1 MANAPYADTAAEDSP
16 SLLETLLRHWLTL
29 LLLASM
35 VLVSSWAIH
44 QSGWATG
51 TEAIFSTAIIGLLI
65 GFFAAHTRV
74 STGKGWALGAGIG
87 IVYCFLLVSEAL
99 PPIDSIFQDALALV
113 VNTLTWILGALGGLL
128 SGRGVPQ
135 PIPPIDAA
143 ATFFTNASDFGAR
156 LLDWTRAGLRG
167 TYSEDNGVFVFWIT
181 MVGWAIGYVATW
193 GFFRHNDILI
203 AALVPGVAM
212 VINLAYSGQGRWPFV
227 LFLAAV
233 LLLMVRL
240 NLHALH
246 KRWESRK
253 LDYATEVGLDVLIAS
268 VILTTAITF
277 VATMAP
283 RVGSNPI
290 SETFWTVFGGE
301 WAEIDNTAKRLFSG
315 VQNPSGVGLILGSD
329 NRLFSGPRRFSQ
341 PYRMYVTT
349 DESNFNGY
357 WRGATFDAYTGYTW
371 YNTSG
376 TLLDRRANEEPI
388 PPPPVSYRR
397 PATFSFRIV
406 DSPSDIVFAPDFP
419 TSIDI
424 PYRVQV
430 ASSDAPLDYDLLR
443 ARRIAVPD
451 LEYTIE
457 SLVTT
462 ATEDQ
467 LLNAQGEVPD
477 EVLRYMQAPKLPSR
491 VVDLTKTVVRGKES
505 QYEKALAIELFLRRI
520 PYSIAIPPPPAD
532 KDAVDYFLFEAKRG
546 YADYYASTMV
556 VMLRTVGVP
565 ARLAVGFATGR
576 YDVAERRFVVTE
588 KQAHTWPEVYFA
600 GLGWI
605 PFEPSPNQTPIDRG
619 ILAAEISGS
628 SNPELDEFYDE
639 LGEEEFLVTGAVSA
653 VGGAVPGTSI
663 LGVEVPS
670 LPDLRPLLAVLAA
683 IVVGWF
689 TYGFVQE
696 RRMNPHQMVRH
707 IYRKLVRAGRLAGI
721 PASTAYTP
729 HEYGYLILS
738 DVRSLSDKRFPDSA
752 VRAICATYA
761 ESLYSAQGVTAQQK
775 SAVVKAWGRLRL
787 RLYRRGLVLGT
798 RRLIP
803 FLRKGP
809 RSVGTANE
817 TGKQP

>member
-1 MANAPYADTAAEDSP
+1 MAKSFYSDMSAEEKP
-16 SLLETLLRHWLTL
+16 SLLETLLRNWLTL
-29 LLLASM
+29 LLLAAM

-51 TEAIFSTAIIGLLI
+51 TDAIFSTATIGMVV
-65 GFFAAHTRV
+65 GFVAAHTRW
-74 STGKGWALGAGIG
+74 STRRGWILGVIIG
-87 IVYCFLLVSEAL
+87 LIYCFLLVGEAL
-99 PPIDSIFQDALALV
+99 PPVDRILQDALALLL
-113 VNTLTWILGALGGLL
+113 NTFTWILGALGGLL
-128 SGRGVPQ
+128 SGAGVPQ
-135 PIPPIDAA
+135 PIPPLDAA
-143 ATFFTNASDFGAR
+143 TTFITNASDFGVR
-156 LLDWTRAGLRG
+156 LIDWTRAGIRG

-181 MVGWAIGYVATW
+181 LVGWAIGFVATW
-193 GFFRHNDILI
+193 GFYRHNDILI

-227 LFLAAV
+227 LFLAAT

-240 NLHALH
+240 NLHALQ
-246 KRWESRK
+246 KRWEAKK

-268 VILTTAITF
+268 IILTTALTF
-277 VATMAP
+277 MATMAP

-290 SETFWTVFGGE
+290 SETFWTIFGGE
-301 WAEIDNTAKRLFSG
+301 WAEIDNATKRLFSG

-388 PPPPVSYRR
+388 PPPPVRYRR

-419 TSIDI
+419 TSISI

-430 ASSDAPLDYDLLR
+430 ASSDVPLDYDLLR

-451 LEYTIE
+451 LEYTLE

-467 LLNAQGEVPD
+467 MLNAQGDIPNEVR
-477 EVLRYMQAPKLPSR
+477 RYLQAPKLPQR

-576 YDVAERRFVVTE
+576 YDVAQRRFVVTE

-619 ILAAEISGS
+619 ILASEISGS
-628 SNPELDEFYDE
+628 PNPELDEFYDE
-639 LGEEEFLVTGAVSA
+639 LGEEEYLVTGAA
-653 VGGAVPGTSI
+653 AAIGGSVPGTSI
-663 LGVEVPS
+663 LGIEVPN
-670 LPDLRPLLAVLAA
+670 LPDLRPLLAILVV
-683 IVVGWF
+683 IGVGWF
-689 TYGFVQE
+689 AYSIVQE

-707 IYRKLVRAGRLAGI
+707 VYRKLVRAGRIAGF
-721 PASTAYTP
+721 PASSALTP
-729 HEYGYLILS
+729 HEYGYRLLNDMHS
-738 DVRSLSDKRFPDSA
+738 AADRRSADGA
-752 VRAICATYA
+752 VRAICSTYA
-761 ESLYSAQGVTAQQK
+761 ESLYSPQGISLQQK
-775 SAVVKAWGRLRL
+775 KSVVKAWGRLRW
-787 RLYRRGLVLGT
+787 RLYRRGLILGMKQ
-798 RRLIP
+798 LIP
-803 FLRKGP
+803 FIRK
-809 RSVGTANE
+809 RSSASMPASSTN
-817 TGKQP
+817 Q

>member
-1 MANAPYADTAAEDSP
+1 MANLPYTDTSSEERP
-16 SLLETLLRHWLTL
+16 NLLETLLRHWLTL
-29 LLLASM
+29 LLLAAM

-51 TEAIFSTAIIGLLI
+51 TEAIFSTAAIGLLF
-65 GFFAAHTRV
+65 GFFAAQTRW
-74 STGKGWALGAGIG
+74 STRKGWILGAIVG

-99 PPIDSIFQDALALV
+99 PPVDRIFQDALALLL
-113 VNTLTWILGALGGLL
+113 NTLTWILGAVGGLL

-135 PIPPIDAA
+135 PIPPVDAA
-143 ATFFTNASDFGAR
+143 STFFTNASDFGVR
-156 LLDWTRAGLRG
+156 ILDWTRAGLSG

-181 MVGWAIGYVATW
+181 LVGWAIGYVATW
-193 GFFRHNDILI
+193 GFFRHNDVLI
-203 AALVPGVAM
+203 VALVPGVAM

-227 LFLAAV
+227 LFLAAT

-301 WAEIDNTAKRLFSG
+301 WSEIDNTAKRLFSG

-419 TSIDI
+419 TSINI

-430 ASSDAPLDYDLLR
+430 ASSDTPLDYDLLR

-451 LEYTIE
+451 LEYTLE

-477 EVLRYMQAPKLPSR
+477 EIRRYMQAPRLPQR
-491 VVDLTKTVVRGKES
+491 VVDLTRTVVRGKES

-576 YDVAERRFVVTE
+576 YDVAQRRFVVTE

-628 SNPELDEFYDE
+628 ANPELDEFYDE
-639 LGEEEFLVTGAVSA
+639 LGEEEFLVTGAAAV

-663 LGVEVPS
+663 LGVEVPN
-670 LPDLRPLLAVLAA
+670 LPDLRPLLAVLVV

-689 TYGFVQE
+689 GYNFVQE

-707 IYRKLVRAGRLAGI
+707 VYRKLVRAGRLAGI

-729 HEYGYLILS
+729 HEYGYILLN
-738 DVRSLSDKRFPDSA
+738 DVRPASDKRFPDSA
-752 VRAICATYA
+752 VQAICTTYA
-761 ESLYSAQGVTAQQK
+761 ESLYSAQGISPQQK
-775 SAVVKAWGRLRL
+775 NTAVKAWGRLRW
-787 RLYRRGLVLGT
+787 RLYRRGLNLGI

-803 FLRKGP
+803 FLRRGSGVSASASSP
-809 RSVGTANE
+809 SE
-817 TGKQP
+817 

>member
-1 MANAPYADTAAEDSP
+1 MARFVYSETSEEDRP
-16 SLLETLLRHWLTL
+16 SLLEALLRNWLTL
-29 LLLASM
+29 LLLAAM
-35 VLVSSWAIH
+35 ALVSSWAIH

-51 TEAIFSTAIIGLLI
+51 TEAIFSTALI
-65 GFFAAHTRV
+65 GMAIGFVVAQTRWKTR
-74 STGKGWALGAGIG
+74 TGWLLGAVIG
-87 IVYCFLLVSEAL
+87 IAYCFLLVSEAI
-99 PPIDSIFQDALALV
+99 PPVDRIVQDALALLL
-113 VNTLTWILGALGGLL
+113 NTLTWILGAVGGLL
-128 SGRGVPQ
+128 SGRGVPL
-135 PIPPIDAA
+135 PVPPVDAVS
-143 ATFFTNASDFGAR
+143 TLFTNASDFAFR
-156 LLDWTRAGLRG
+156 LSDWIQAGLRG

-181 MVGWAIGYVATW
+181 LVGWSIGYVATW
-193 GFFRHNDILI
+193 GFFRHNDVLI
-203 AALVPGVAM
+203 AAIVPGVAM

-227 LFLAAV
+227 LFLAAT

-277 VATMAP
+277 MATMAP

-301 WAEIDNTAKRLFSG
+301 WAEIDNTTKRLFSG
-315 VQNPSGVGLILGSD
+315 IQNPSGVGLILGSD

-388 PPPPVSYRR
+388 APPPVSYRR
-397 PATFSFRIV
+397 PATFTFRIV

-419 TSIDI
+419 TKISI

-430 ASSDAPLDYDLLR
+430 ASSDTPLDYDLLR

-451 LEYTIE
+451 LEYTLE

-467 LLNAQGEVPD
+467 LLNAQGEVPED
-477 EVLRYMQAPKLPSR
+477 IRRYTQAPKLPQR
-491 VVDLTKTVVRGKES
+491 VVDLTRTVVRGKES

-556 VMLRTVGVP
+556 VMLRTVGIP

-576 YDVAERRFVVTE
+576 YDVAQRRFVVTE

-619 ILAAEISGS
+619 ILASQISGS
-628 SNPELDEFYDE
+628 TSPELDEFYDE
-639 LGEEEFLVTGAVSA
+639 LGEEEFLVTGAAA
-653 VGGAVPGTSI
+653 VIGGSVPGTSI
-663 LGVEVPS
+663 LGVDVPNI
-670 LPDLRPLLAVLAA
+670 PDLRPLLAIL
-683 IVVGWF
+683 VVIGAGWF
-689 TYGFVQE
+689 AYGFVQE

-707 IYRKLVRAGRLAGI
+707 VYRKLVRAGRLAGF
-721 PASTAYTP
+721 PATSALTP
-729 HEYGYLILS
+729 HEYGYRLLN
-738 DVRSLSDKRFPDSA
+738 DVHSTRGKRFPDGA
-752 VRAICATYA
+752 VRAICGTYA
-761 ESLYSAQGVTAQQK
+761 ESLYSAEGISAQQK
-775 SAVVKAWGRLRL
+775 KAVVKAWGGVRWH
-787 RLYRRGLVLGT
+787 LYRRGIQLGI

-803 FLRKGP
+803 FLRRKPGASDSTP
-809 RSVGTANE
+809 EN
-817 TGKQP
+817 

>member
-1 MANAPYADTAAEDSP
+1 MANSIYTDAAAEDQP
-16 SLLETLLRHWLTL
+16 NLLETLLRHWVTL
-29 LLLASM
+29 LLLAAM
-35 VLVSSWAIH
+35 TLVSSWAIH

-51 TEAIFSTAIIGLLI
+51 TDAIFSTSMLGLAV
-65 GFFAAHTRV
+65 GFLAAHTRWG
-74 STGKGWALGAGIG
+74 TRKGWLLGAAIG

-99 PPIDSIFQDALALV
+99 PPVDRIFQDALALIL
-113 VNTLTWILGALGGLL
+113 NTLTWILGAVAGLLGG
-128 SGRGVPQ
+128 SGLPQ
-135 PIPPIDAA
+135 PIPPADAI
-143 ATFFTNASDFGAR
+143 ATFVTNASDFGVR
-156 LLDWTRAGLRG
+156 LGDWTRAGLRG

-181 MVGWAIGYVATW
+181 LVGWAIGYVATW
-193 GFFRHNDILI
+193 GFFRHNDVLI

-227 LFLAAV
+227 LFLAAT

-268 VILTTAITF
+268 VLLTTALTF
-277 VATMAP
+277 TATMAP

-301 WAEIDNTAKRLFSG
+301 WAEIDNTTKRLFSG
-315 VQNPSGVGLILGSD
+315 IQNPSGVGLILGSD

-349 DESNFNGY
+349 DERNFNGY

-376 TLLDRRANEEPI
+376 TLLDRRADEEPI

-397 PATFSFRIV
+397 PATFTFRIV

-419 TSIDI
+419 TSISI

-430 ASSDAPLDYDLLR
+430 ASADAPLDYDLLR
-443 ARRIAVPD
+443 ARRVAVPD
-451 LEYTIE
+451 LEYTLE

-467 LLNAQGEVPD
+467 LLNAQGDVPA
-477 EVLRYMQAPKLPSR
+477 EIRRYLQAPKLPQR
-491 VVDLTKTVVRGKES
+491 VVDLTKTVVRGKET
-505 QYEKALAIELFLRRI
+505 QYEKTLAIELFLRRI
-520 PYSIAIPPPPAD
+520 PYSISIPPPPAD

-576 YDVAERRFVVTE
+576 YDVAQRRFVVTE

-639 LGEEEFLVTGAVSA
+639 LGEDELLSA
-653 VGGAVPGTSI
+653 GVAGVVGGTVPGTNI
-663 LGVEVPS
+663 LGVDVPEI
-670 LPDLRPLLAVLAA
+670 PDLRPLLAVLLV
-683 IVVGWF
+683 IGVGWF
-689 TYGFVQE
+689 AYNFIQE
-696 RRMNPHQMVRH
+696 KRMTPHQMVRH
-707 IYRKLVRAGRLAGI
+707 VYRKLVRAGRIAGV
-721 PASTAYTP
+721 PATTAITP
-729 HEYGYLILS
+729 DEYADRLLHGLRTAG
-738 DVRSLSDKRFPDSA
+738 DARFPTIA
-752 VRAICATYA
+752 VQAICATYA
-761 ESLYSAQGVTAQQK
+761 ESLYSAEGISPQQK
-775 SAVVKAWGRLRL
+775 DAVLKAWGRVRW
-787 RLYRRGLVLGT
+787 RLYRRGARLGG

-803 FLRKGP
+803 FLRRKSP
-809 RSVGTANE
+809 ARA
-817 TGKQP
+817 QPE

>member
-1 MANAPYADTAAEDSP
+1 MASFAYTENTEDEGP
-16 SLLETLLRHWLTL
+16 SLFDSLLRNWLTL
-29 LLLASM
+29 LLLAAM

-51 TEAIFSTAIIGLLI
+51 TEAIFSTAVLGMAV
-65 GFFAAHTRV
+65 GFFTAHTKWRTR
-74 STGKGWALGAGIG
+74 TGWILGAVIG
-87 IVYCFLLVSEAL
+87 MVYCFLLVGEAL
-99 PPIDSIFQDALALV
+99 PGVDRILQDALALV
-113 VNTLTWILGALGGLL
+113 LNSLTWLLGALGGLL
-128 SGRGVPQ
+128 SGSGAPQ
-135 PIPPIDAA
+135 PIPPLDAA
-143 ATFFTNASDFGAR
+143 STFVTNASDFGFR
-156 LLDWTRAGLRG
+156 LFDWTQAGLGG

-181 MVGWAIGYVATW
+181 LVGWAIGFMATW
-193 GFFRHNDILI
+193 GFFRHNDVLI

-227 LFLAAV
+227 LFLAAT

-268 VILTTAITF
+268 VILTTALTF

-290 SETFWTVFGGE
+290 SETFWTIFGGE
-301 WAEIDNTAKRLFSG
+301 WAEIDNTTKRLFSG
-315 VQNPSGVGLILGSD
+315 IQNPSGVGLILGSD

-349 DESNFNGY
+349 DERNFNGY

-397 PATFSFRIV
+397 PATFAFRIV

-419 TSIDI
+419 TSISI

-430 ASSDAPLDYDLLR
+430 ASTDSPDDYDLLR
-443 ARRIAVPD
+443 ARRVAVPD

-467 LLNAQGEVPD
+467 LLNAQGEIPND
-477 EVLRYMQAPKLPSR
+477 LRRYLQAPRIPDR
-491 VVDLTKTVVRGKES
+491 VQDLTRTVVRGKET

-520 PYSIAIPPPPAD
+520 PYSIAVPPPPAD

-556 VMLRTVGVP
+556 VMLRTVGIP

-576 YDVAERRFVVTE
+576 YDVAQRRFVVTE
-588 KQAHTWPEVYFA
+588 KQAHTWPEAYFP

-619 ILAAEISGS
+619 ILASEISGS

-639 LGEEEFLVTGAVSA
+639 LGEDDFLVTGAVGA
-653 VGGAVPGTSI
+653 VGGVVPGTSI
-663 LGVEVPS
+663 LGVDVPN
-670 LPDLRPLLAVLAA
+670 LPDLRPVLLVL
-683 IVVGWF
+683 IVIGAGWF
-689 TYGFVQE
+689 AYSIFQE
-696 RRMNPHQMVRH
+696 WRMKPHQMVRH
-707 IYRKLVRAGRLAGI
+707 TYRKLVRAGRLAGI
-721 PASTAYTP
+721 PASVALTP
-729 HEYGYLILS
+729 QEYGRLLLENVHSIS
-738 DVRSLSDKRFPDSA
+738 KKRFPDSA
-752 VRAICATYA
+752 VRAICTTYA
-761 ESLYSAQGVTAQQK
+761 ESLYSAQGISPQQK
-775 SAVVKAWGRLRL
+775 NTAVKAWGRLRW
-787 RLYRRGLVLGT
+787 RLYRRGMFLGLK
-798 RRLIP
+798 RLIP
-803 FLRKGP
+803 FIRRAPAASG
-809 RSVGTANE
+809 STSIAG
-817 TGKQP
+817 Q

>member
-1 MANAPYADTAAEDSP
+1 MANPIYSDTAAEERP
-16 SLLETLLRHWLTL
+16 SLVETLLRHWLTL
-29 LLLASM
+29 LLLAAM
-35 VLVSSWAIH
+35 ALVSSWAIH

-51 TEAIFSTAIIGLLI
+51 TEAIFSTALLGMAA
-65 GFFAAHTRV
+65 GFLAAHTRW
-74 STGKGWALGAGIG
+74 GIRKGWLFGVVIG
-87 IVYCFLLVSEAL
+87 IAYCFLLVSEAL
-99 PPIDSIFQDALALV
+99 PPMDRIFQDALALV
-113 VNTLTWILGALGGLL
+113 LNTLTWILAVVGGLL
-128 SGRGVPQ
+128 SGSGVPQ
-135 PIPPIDAA
+135 PVPPAEA
-143 ATFFTNASDFGAR
+143 VATFITNASDFGVR
-156 LLDWTRAGLRG
+156 LADWTRAGLRG
-167 TYSEDNGVFVFWIT
+167 TYSEDNGVFVYWIT
-181 MVGWAIGYVATW
+181 LVGWAIGYVATW
-193 GFFRHNDILI
+193 GFFRHNDVLI

-227 LFLAAV
+227 LFLAAT

-268 VILTTAITF
+268 VLLTTALTF
-277 VATMAP
+277 TATMAP

-301 WAEIDNTAKRLFSG
+301 WAEVDNTAKRLFSG

-349 DESNFNGY
+349 DERNFNGY

-376 TLLDRRANEEPI
+376 TLLDRRADEEPI

-397 PATFSFRIV
+397 PATFTFRIV

-419 TSIDI
+419 TSISI

-430 ASSDAPLDYDLLR
+430 ASPDAPLDYDLLR
-443 ARRIAVPD
+443 ARRVAVPD
-451 LEYTIE
+451 LEYTLE

-467 LLNAQGEVPD
+467 LLNAQGDVPD
-477 EVLRYMQAPKLPSR
+477 EVRRYTQAPNLPNR
-491 VVDLTKTVVRGKES
+491 VVDLTKTVVRGKET

-576 YDVAERRFVVTE
+576 YDVAQRRFVVTE

-639 LGEEEFLVTGAVSA
+639 LGEDELLAAGVAGVI
-653 VGGAVPGTSI
+653 GGSVPGTNI
-663 LGVEVPS
+663 LGVDVPDI
-670 LPDLRPLLAVLAA
+670 PDLRPFLAA
-683 IVVGWF
+683 LLVIVVGWF
-689 TYGFVQE
+689 AYNFIQE
-696 RRMNPHQMVRH
+696 KRMAPHQMVRH
-707 IYRKLVRAGRLAGI
+707 VYRKLVRAGKIAGI
-721 PASTAYTP
+721 PASTASTP
-729 HEYGYLILS
+729 DEYGDRLLHGLHTTG
-738 DVRSLSDKRFPDSA
+738 DRRFPALA

-761 ESLYSAQGVTAQQK
+761 ESLYSAEGISPQQK
-775 SAVVKAWGRLRL
+775 DAALKAWRGVRW
-787 RLYRRGLVLGT
+787 RLYRRGMRLGS

-803 FLRKGP
+803 FLRRKRAAP
-809 RSVGTANE
+809 APAVSAAIE
-817 TGKQP
+817 

>member
-1 MANAPYADTAAEDSP
+1 MANFVYSDMAEDEQP
-16 SLLETLLRHWLTL
+16 NALGILLRHWLTL
-29 LLLASM
+29 LLLAAM
-35 VLVSSWAIH
+35 VMVSSWAIH
-44 QSGWATG
+44 QSGWANG
-51 TEAIFSTAIIGLLI
+51 TEAIFSTALIGLVF
-65 GFFAAHTRV
+65 GFISSQSRWSTR
-74 STGKGWALGAGIG
+74 KGWAIGAVVGIS
-87 IVYCFLLVSEAL
+87 YCFLLVSESL
-99 PPIDSIFQDALALV
+99 PPVDHIIQDALALLL
-113 VNTLTWILGALGGLL
+113 NTLTWILGALGGLL
-128 SGRGVPQ
+128 SGTGAPQ
-135 PIPPIDAA
+135 PIPPVDAIS
-143 ATFFTNASDFGAR
+143 TFVTNATDFGSR
-156 LLDWTRAGLRG
+156 LSDWIRAGLRG
-167 TYSEDNGVFVFWIT
+167 SYSEDNGVFVFWIT
-181 MVGWAIGYVATW
+181 LVGWAIGFVATW
-193 GFFRHNDILI
+193 GFFRHNDVLI
-203 AALVPGVAM
+203 AAIVPGVAM

-227 LFLAAV
+227 LFLAAT

-268 VILTTAITF
+268 VILTTALTF

-301 WAEIDNTAKRLFSG
+301 WAEVDNTAKRLFSG
-315 VQNPSGVGLILGSD
+315 VQSPSGVGLILGSD

-349 DESNFNGY
+349 DERNFNGY

-376 TLLDRRANEEPI
+376 TLLDRRADEEPI

-419 TSIDI
+419 TKINI

-430 ASSDAPLDYDLLR
+430 ASSDAPGDYDLLR
-443 ARRIAVPD
+443 ARRVAVPD

-467 LLNAQGEVPD
+467 MLNAQGDVPD
-477 EVLRYMQAPKLPSR
+477 DIRRYLQSPNLPQR
-491 VVDLTKTVVRGKES
+491 VVDLTRTVVRGKES

-532 KDAVDYFLFEAKRG
+532 KDAVDYFLFEAKQG

-556 VMLRTVGVP
+556 VMLRTVGIP
-565 ARLAVGFATGR
+565 ARLAIGFATGR
-576 YDVAERRFVVTE
+576 YDVAQRRFVVTE
-588 KQAHTWPEVYFA
+588 KQAHTWPEVYFP

-639 LGEEEFLVTGAVSA
+639 LGEEEFLVTGAATV
-653 VGGAVPGTSI
+653 VGGSLPGASI
-663 LGVEVPS
+663 LGVEVPD
-670 LPDLRPLLAVLAA
+670 LPDLRPLLGILVAV
-683 IVVGWF
+683 VVGWF
-689 TYGFVQE
+689 GYNFVQE

-707 IYRKLVRAGRLAGI
+707 VYRKLVRAGRLAGI
-721 PASTAYTP
+721 PVSTALTP
-729 HEYGYLILS
+729 QEFGY
-738 DVRSLSDKRFPDSA
+738 SLLNNVHSSASKRFPDGA
-752 VRAICATYA
+752 VQEICATYA
-761 ESLYSAQGVTAQQK
+761 ESLYSSEGISKQQK
-775 SAVVKAWGRLRL
+775 NAVTKAWGQLRWRL
-787 RLYRRGLVLGT
+787 
-798 RRLIP
+798 
-803 FLRKGP
+803 LRKGLLLSAKQLVP
-809 RSVGTANE
+809 YLKRRSAARSMGTALH
-817 TGKQP
+817 

>member
-1 MANAPYADTAAEDSP
+1 MATFPYSDTSSEDRP
-16 SLLETLLRHWLTL
+16 NFLETLLRNWLTL
-29 LLLASM
+29 LLLAAM

-51 TEAIFSTAIIGLLI
+51 TEAIFSTAVIGLLF
-65 GFFAAHTRV
+65 GFIAAQSRWSTRR
-74 STGKGWALGAGIG
+74 GWVLGAIVGV
-87 IVYCFLLVSEAL
+87 VYCFLLVSEAL
-99 PPIDSIFQDALALV
+99 PPIDRTFQDALALIL
-113 VNTLTWILGALGGLL
+113 NTLTWILGALGGIL
-128 SGRGVPQ
+128 SGGGVPR
-135 PIPPIDAA
+135 PIPPVDAA
-143 ATFFTNASDFGAR
+143 STFYTNASDFGAR

-181 MVGWAIGYVATW
+181 LVGWAIGYVATW
-193 GFFRHNDILI
+193 GFFRHNDVLI
-203 AALVPGVAM
+203 VALVPGVAM

-227 LFLAAV
+227 LFLAAT

-246 KRWESRK
+246 RRWESRK

-277 VATMAP
+277 TATMAP

-376 TLLDRRANEEPI
+376 TLLDRRADEEPI

-419 TSIDI
+419 TSISI

-430 ASSDAPLDYDLLR
+430 ASSDTPLDYDLLR

-451 LEYTIE
+451 LEYTLE

-467 LLNAQGEVPD
+467 LLNAQGEVP
-477 EVLRYMQAPKLPSR
+477 EEIRRYMQAPKLPQR
-491 VVDLTKTVVRGKES
+491 VVDLTRTVVRGKETH
-505 QYEKALAIELFLRRI
+505 YEKALAIELFLRRI
-520 PYSIAIPPPPAD
+520 PYSIAIPQPPAD

-619 ILAAEISGS
+619 ILASEISGS

-639 LGEEEFLVTGAVSA
+639 LGEEEFLVTGAAAV

-663 LGVEVPS
+663 LGVEVPNV
-670 LPDLRPLLAVLAA
+670 PDLRPLLAVLVVV
-683 IVVGWF
+683 VVGWF
-689 TYGFVQE
+689 SYGYVQE
-696 RRMNPHQMVRH
+696 RRMKPPQMVRH
-707 IYRKLVRAGRLAGI
+707 IYRKLVRAGKLAGI
-721 PASTAYTP
+721 PASTAHTP
-729 HEYGYLILS
+729 HEYGYLLLN
-738 DVRSLSDKRFPDSA
+738 DVRSLADKRFPDSA
-752 VRAICATYA
+752 VRDICSTYA
-761 ESLYSAQGVTAQQK
+761 ESLYSAQGISPQQK
-775 SAVVKAWGRLRL
+775 TSVVKAWGRLRL
-787 RLYRRGLVLGT
+787 RLYRRGLVLGFK
-798 RRLIP
+798 RLIP
-803 FLRKGP
+803 FLRRKSGA
-809 RSVGTANE
+809 RGKANSTQDE
-817 TGKQP
+817 

>member
-1 MANAPYADTAAEDSP
+1 MANFVYSDTSSDDKP
-16 SLLETLLRHWLTL
+16 SLLETLLQNWLTL
-29 LLLASM
+29 LLLAAM

-51 TEAIFSTAIIGLLI
+51 TEAIFSTATIGLAV
-65 GFFAAHTRV
+65 GFLAAHTTWR
-74 STGKGWALGAGIG
+74 TRKGWLIGAAIG
-87 IVYCFLLVSEAL
+87 LVYCFLLVSEAL
-99 PPIDSIFQDALALV
+99 PPVDRIFQDAFALLL
-113 VNTLTWILGALGGLL
+113 NTLTWILGALGGLL
-128 SGRGVPQ
+128 GGRGVPQ
-135 PIPPIDAA
+135 PIPPVDAVS
-143 ATFFTNASDFGAR
+143 TFVTNASDFGVR
-156 LLDWTRAGLRG
+156 LVDWTQAGIRG

-181 MVGWAIGYVATW
+181 LVGWAIGFVATW
-193 GFFRHNDILI
+193 GFFRHNDVLI
-203 AALVPGVAM
+203 AAIVPGVAM

-227 LFLAAV
+227 LFLAAT

-277 VATMAP
+277 MATMAP

-301 WAEIDNTAKRLFSG
+301 WSEIDNTTKRLFSG
-315 VQNPSGVGLILGSD
+315 IQNPTGVGLILGSD

-349 DESNFNGY
+349 DERNFNGY

-397 PATFSFRIV
+397 PATFAFRIV

-419 TSIDI
+419 TSISI

-430 ASSDAPLDYDLLR
+430 ASTDIPLDYDLLR
-443 ARRIAVPD
+443 ARRVAVPD
-451 LEYTIE
+451 LEYTLE

-467 LLNAQGEVPD
+467 LLNAQGEVPA
-477 EVLRYMQAPKLPSR
+477 EIRRYMQSPRLPQR

-576 YDVAERRFVVTE
+576 YDVAQRRFVVTE

-619 ILAAEISGS
+619 ILASEISGS
-628 SNPELDEFYDE
+628 ANPELDEFYDE
-639 LGEEEFLVTGAVSA
+639 LGDEDFLVTGAATVL
-653 VGGAVPGTSI
+653 GGSVPGTSI
-663 LGVEVPS
+663 LGVEVPN
-670 LPDLRPLLAVLAA
+670 LPDLRPLLLVLAA
-683 IVVGWF
+683 IVAGWF
-689 TYGFVQE
+689 TYSFVQE
-696 RRMNPHQMVRH
+696 RRMKPHQMVRH
-707 IYRKLVRAGRLAGI
+707 VYRKLVRAGRLAGI
-721 PASTAYTP
+721 PGSTALTP
-729 HEYGYLILS
+729 HEYGFRLLN
-738 DVRSLSDKRFPDSA
+738 DVHAISDKRFPDGA

-761 ESLYSAQGVTAQQK
+761 ESLYSGQGISATQKNTA
-775 SAVVKAWGRLRL
+775 VKAWRRLRW
-787 RLYRRGLVLGT
+787 RLYRRGLRLGAI
-798 RRLIP
+798 RLIP
-803 FLRKGP
+803 FLRKRTP
-809 RSVGTANE
+809 VSASASSTH
-817 TGKQP
+817 Q

>member
-1 MANAPYADTAAEDSP
+1 MANFHYSEMSAEEKP
-16 SLLETLLRHWLTL
+16 SILETLLRNWLTL
-29 LLLASM
+29 FLLAAM

-51 TEAIFSTAIIGLLI
+51 TDAIFSTATIGMAV
-65 GFFAAHTRV
+65 GFVAAHTRW
-74 STGKGWALGAGIG
+74 STRRGWILGVIIG
-87 IVYCFLLVSEAL
+87 LIYCFLLVSEAL
-99 PPIDSIFQDALALV
+99 PPVDRILQDALALLL
-113 VNTLTWILGALGGLL
+113 NTFTWILGALGGLL
-128 SGRGVPQ
+128 SGAGVSQ
-135 PIPPIDAA
+135 PIPLLDAA
-143 ATFFTNASDFGAR
+143 TTFFTNASDFGAR
-156 LLDWTRAGLRG
+156 LIDWTRAGTRG

-181 MVGWAIGYVATW
+181 LVGWAIGYVATW
-193 GFFRHNDILI
+193 GFYRHNDILI

-227 LFLAAV
+227 LFLAAT

-240 NLHALH
+240 NLHALQ
-246 KRWESRK
+246 KRWESKK

-268 VILTTAITF
+268 VILTTALTF
-277 VATMAP
+277 MATMAP

-290 SETFWTVFGGE
+290 SETFWTIFGGE
-301 WAEIDNTAKRLFSG
+301 WAEIDNTTKRLFSG
-315 VQNPSGVGLILGSD
+315 IQNPTGVGLILGSD

-397 PATFSFRIV
+397 PATFAFRIV

-419 TSIDI
+419 TSISI

-430 ASSDAPLDYDLLR
+430 ASSDTPLDYDLLR
-443 ARRIAVPD
+443 ARRVAVPD
-451 LEYTIE
+451 LEYTLE

-477 EVLRYMQAPKLPSR
+477 EIRRYMQSPRLPQR

-565 ARLAVGFATGR
+565 SRLAVGFATGR
-576 YDVAERRFVVTE
+576 YDVAQRRFVVTE

-628 SNPELDEFYDE
+628 LNPELDEFYDE
-639 LGEEEFLVTGAVSA
+639 LGDEDFLVTGAATVL
-653 VGGAVPGTSI
+653 GGSLPGASI
-663 LGVEVPS
+663 LGVEVPD
-670 LPDLRPLLAVLAA
+670 LPDLRPLLVVLVV

-689 TYGFVQE
+689 SYNFVQE
-696 RRMNPHQMVRH
+696 RRMKPHQMVRH
-707 IYRKLVRAGRLAGI
+707 VYRKLVRAGGLAGI
-721 PASTAYTP
+721 PGSSALTP
-729 HEYGYLILS
+729 HEYGFRLLN
-738 DVRSLSDKRFPDSA
+738 DVRSVSDKRFPDSA
-752 VRAICATYA
+752 VRTICATYA
-761 ESLYSAQGVTAQQK
+761 ESLYSAQVISSQQK
-775 SAVVKAWGRLRL
+775 NATVKAWGRLRW
-787 RLYRRGLVLGT
+787 RLYRRGLRLGAM
-798 RRLIP
+798 RLIP
-803 FLRKGP
+803 FLRRRPNVSASAG
-809 RSVGTANE
+809 SFN
-817 TGKQP
+817 Q

>member
-1 MANAPYADTAAEDSP
+1 MAIDP
-16 SLLETLLRHWLTL
+16 SSDPTEEERPNLLSTLLRHWLTL

-35 VLVSSWAIH
+35 SLVSSWAIH

-51 TEAIFSTAIIGLLI
+51 TDAIFPTAILGMVI
-65 GFFAAHTRV
+65 GFIVAHTRA
-74 STGKGWALGAGIG
+74 SARLGWLLGGVVGIA
-87 IVYCFLLVSEAL
+87 YCFLLVSESV
-99 PPIDSIFQDALALV
+99 PPMNSIAQDALALV
-113 VNTLTWILGALGGLL
+113 LNTLTWILGAIGGLL
-128 SGRGVPQ
+128 SGGGVSQ
-135 PIPPIDAA
+135 PIPPIDAV
-143 ATFFTNASDFGAR
+143 ATFVTNASDFGVR
-156 LLDWTRAGLRG
+156 LVDWTRAGISG
-167 TYSEDNGVFVFWIT
+167 TYSEDNGVFVFWIAL
-181 MVGWAIGYVATW
+181 VGWAIGYIATW
-193 GFFRHNDILI
+193 GFFRHNDILV

-212 VINLAYSGQGRWPFV
+212 VINLAYSGQGRWPFI
-227 LFLAAV
+227 LFLAAT

-240 NLHALH
+240 NLHNLQ

-268 VILTTAITF
+268 VILTTALTF
-277 VATMAP
+277 MATMAP

-290 SETFWTVFGGE
+290 SETFWTIFGSE
-301 WAEIDNTAKRLFSG
+301 WAELDNTTKRLFSG
-315 VQNPSGVGLILGSD
+315 IQNPSGVGLILGSD

-376 TLLDRRANEEPI
+376 TLLDRRAEEEPI

-406 DSPSDIVFAPDFP
+406 DSPSDIIFAPDFP
-419 TSIDI
+419 TNINI

-430 ASSDAPLDYDLLR
+430 ASADSLQDYDLLR
-443 ARRIAVPD
+443 ARRVAVPD
-451 LEYTIE
+451 LEYTLE

-467 LLNAQGEVPD
+467 MLNAQGDVPD
-477 EVLRYMQAPKLPSR
+477 EIRRYLQTPRLPER
-491 VVDLTKTVVRGKES
+491 VVDLTKTVVRGKDS

-520 PYSIAIPPPPAD
+520 PYSIAIPPPPQD

-556 VMLRTVGVP
+556 VMLRTAGVP

-576 YDVAERRFVVTE
+576 YDVSERRFVVTE

-605 PFEPSPNQTPIDRG
+605 PFEPSPNQAPIDRG
-619 ILAAEISGS
+619 ILASEISGS
-628 SNPELDEFYDE
+628 PNPELDEFYDE
-639 LGEEEFLVTGAVSA
+639 LGEEDLLATGIVAA
-653 VGGAVPGTSI
+653 AGGAVPGTNI
-663 LGVEVPS
+663 LGVDVPE
-670 LPDLRPLLAVLAA
+670 LPDLRPLLGAILV

-689 TYGFVQE
+689 GYGYVQE

-707 IYRKLVRAGRLAGI
+707 VYRKLVRAGKLAGI
-721 PASTAYTP
+721 PASSALTP
-729 HEYGYLILS
+729 HEYAARLLAEMRAAAS
-738 DVRSLSDKRFPDSA
+738 KRFPDA
-752 VRAICATYA
+752 EVQAICAIYA
-761 ESLYSAQGVTAQQK
+761 ESLYSAGGITKQQRKSVT
-775 SAVVKAWGRLRL
+775 KAWSRLRW
-787 RLYRRGLVLGT
+787 RLHRRGLALAI
-798 RRLIP
+798 RRIIP
-803 FLRKGP
+803 FLRRGRKALAPP
-809 RSVGTANE
+809 RPAN
-817 TGKQP
+817 

>member
-1 MANAPYADTAAEDSP
+1 MARFVRSDMSEEDKP
-16 SLLETLLRHWLTL
+16 GVFGVLLQQWLTL
-29 LLLASM
+29 LLLAAM

-51 TEAIFSTAIIGLLI
+51 TEAIFSTAGIGMVI
-65 GFFAAHTRV
+65 GFFVAHSRV
-74 STGKGWALGAGIG
+74 STRKGWLVGAVIG
-87 IVYCFLLVSEAL
+87 FAYCFLLVSEAL
-99 PPIDSIFQDALALV
+99 PPLDRIVQDTLALLL
-113 VNTLTWILGALGGLL
+113 NSLTWVLGSVGGLL
-128 SGRGVPQ
+128 SGRGVSQ
-135 PIPPIDAA
+135 PIPPVDAIS
-143 ATFFTNASDFGAR
+143 TFVTNASDFGYR
-156 LLDWTRAGLRG
+156 LVDWTQAGLTG

-181 MVGWAIGYVATW
+181 LVGWAIGFVATW

-227 LFLAAV
+227 LFLAAT

-240 NLHALH
+240 NLHALQ

-268 VILTTAITF
+268 VILTSALTF

-301 WAEIDNTAKRLFSG
+301 WADIDNTAKRLFSG

-397 PATFSFRIV
+397 PATFTFRIV

-419 TSIDI
+419 TNINI

-430 ASSDAPLDYDLLR
+430 ASSDSPLDYDLLR

-451 LEYTIE
+451 LEYTLE

-467 LLNAQGEVPD
+467 MLNAQGEIPP
-477 EVLRYMQAPKLPSR
+477 EIQRYMQAPKLPSR
-491 VVDLTKTVVRGKES
+491 VVDLTRTVVRGKES

-576 YDVAERRFVVTE
+576 YDVAQRRFVVTE

-619 ILAAEISGS
+619 ILASEISGS

-639 LGEEEFLVTGAVSA
+639 LGDEELLAAGITAA
-653 VGGAVPGTSI
+653 VGGTVPGTNI
-663 LGVEVPS
+663 LGVEVPNI
-670 LPDLRPLLAVLAA
+670 PDLRPLLAVIAA
-683 IVVGWF
+683 IVAGWF
-689 TYGFVQE
+689 AFGFVQE
-696 RRMNPHQMVRH
+696 KRMNAQQMVRH
-707 IYRKLVRAGRLAGI
+707 VYRKLVRAGRIAGI
-721 PASTAYTP
+721 PASTAFTP
-729 HEYGYLILS
+729 HEYGYLVLS
-738 DVRSLSDKRFPDSA
+738 TMGSATHKGFPDGA
-752 VRAICATYA
+752 VRAICSTYA
-761 ESLYSAQGVTAQQK
+761 ESLYSAQGVSAEQK
-775 SAVVKAWGRLRL
+775 KAVVTSWSKVRW
-787 RLYRRGLVLGT
+787 RLYSRGLFMGI

-803 FLRKGP
+803 FLRKRVP
-809 RSVGTANE
+809 KFRMAAGTAE
-817 TGKQP
+817 R